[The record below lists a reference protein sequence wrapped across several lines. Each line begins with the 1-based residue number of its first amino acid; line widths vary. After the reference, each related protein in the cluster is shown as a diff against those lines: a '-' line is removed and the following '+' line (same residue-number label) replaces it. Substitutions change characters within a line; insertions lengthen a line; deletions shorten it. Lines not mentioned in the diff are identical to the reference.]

1 MVRDHIAGWSVLL
14 HAGTSNVKKNIPSAR
29 SPNLFQGV
37 DSLFRATNAFSKIPV
52 GLYVN
57 RGSEVILGKVE
68 SMAKQLF

>member
-1 MVRDHIAGWSVLL
+1 MAGWSVLL
-14 HAGTSNVKKNIPSAR
+14 HAGTSNVKKNIQRAT
-29 SPNLFQGV
+29 SPNLFRGV
-37 DSLFRATNAFSKIPV
+37 DSLFRATNALSKIPF

>member
-1 MVRDHIAGWSVLL
+1 MYSG
-14 HAGTSNVKKNIPSAR
+14 
-29 SPNLFQGV
+29 GV
-37 DSLFRATNAFSKIPV
+37 DSLFRATNALSKIPV